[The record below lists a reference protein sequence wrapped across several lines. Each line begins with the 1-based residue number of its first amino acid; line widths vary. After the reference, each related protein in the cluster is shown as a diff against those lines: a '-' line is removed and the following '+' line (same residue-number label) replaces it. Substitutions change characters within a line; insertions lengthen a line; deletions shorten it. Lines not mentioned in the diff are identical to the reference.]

1 MNTKAT
7 QLDQMLYAWLAE
19 SDDRKFDRAFQR
31 YYGEASPSLVRY
43 LVSRSSLPDL
53 DCEQIAVDALL
64 KFFTRVGRDRR
75 QAAQSVS
82 HALPQIQPLNLGP
95 FHVRQVQR
103 WTADVGSF
111 KNRSMSFTLTP
122 DDAAGREWKAEIQTQ
137 TDGIPPLQRQGL
149 HLLEAARIA
158 VAVIAEPA
166 PLAPES
172 LRTDGTAEASPAE
185 HAAIRAFAE
194 GLREATEA
202 GATGATAAESRH
214 PGVLKFVGGTWAVVD
229 VLPALRIPTNG
240 YLFDIAQSMYLD
252 ECKARGRKKRG
263 GSGVLAARPDDGQA
277 FDGPT
282 SSITPFV
289 LDEERAFEEAD
300 SEGSGGS
307 SVTFAARPGEFTADP
322 TAELIDEDFCEQFYA
337 CLRKP
342 LHDAEEAYR
351 QAAAVGK
358 ADAER
363 KRLASVSDKHAR
375 LMAVL
380 TMRIEGQTQEAIAQ
394 LLDLSRNQVKYIAE
408 QVQAAYQQFCASAM
422 RPARV

>member
-43 LVSRSSLPDL
+43 LASRSNLPDL

-64 KFFTRVGRDRR
+64 KFFNRVGRDRR

-82 HALPQIQPLNLGP
+82 QALPQIQPINLGP

-122 DDAAGREWKAEIQTQ
+122 DDAAARDWKAEILTQ
-137 TDGIPPLQRQGL
+137 TNDIPPLQRQGL
-149 HLLEAARIA
+149 HLLEAVRVA
-158 VAVIAEPA
+158 VGVIAEPA
-166 PLAPES
+166 LVAPENFP
-172 LRTDGTAEASPAE
+172 DGTAEASPAE

-194 GLREATEA
+194 ALREAGA
-202 GATGATAAESRH
+202 GGATAAESKH
-214 PGVLKFVGGTWAVVD
+214 PGVLKFVGGTWTVVD

-252 ECKARGRKKRG
+252 ECKSRNRKKRG
-263 GSGVLAARPDDGQA
+263 GGGVSAARPDDAHA

-282 SSITPFV
+282 PSVTAFV
-289 LDEERAFEEAD
+289 LDEERAFDEAD
-300 SEGSGGS
+300 TEGAGGS
-307 SVTFAARPGEFTADP
+307 SVRFAFRPGEFTADP

-351 QAAAVGK
+351 RAAAVGK

-408 QVQAAYQQFCASAM
+408 QVQAAYQLFCASAM
-422 RPARV
+422 RPARP